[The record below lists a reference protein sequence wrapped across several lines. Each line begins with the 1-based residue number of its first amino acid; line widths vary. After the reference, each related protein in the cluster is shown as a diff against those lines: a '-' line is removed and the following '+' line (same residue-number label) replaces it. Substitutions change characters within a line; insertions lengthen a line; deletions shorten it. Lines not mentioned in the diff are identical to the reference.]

1 MVKTKYVSQDKM
13 NMIMSGRLSEI
24 FMSGEQGEQY
34 ALYSDD
40 PSAYVCITL
49 IEKLDN
55 GKWLIE
61 RW

>member
-1 MVKTKYVSQDKM
+1 MVKTKYVTKEKM
-13 NMIMSGRLSEI
+13 NQIMSGRLSEI
-24 FMSGEQGEQY
+24 FISGEQGDQF

-40 PSAYVCITL
+40 PSAYVCCTL
-49 IEKLDN
+49 VEKLEN